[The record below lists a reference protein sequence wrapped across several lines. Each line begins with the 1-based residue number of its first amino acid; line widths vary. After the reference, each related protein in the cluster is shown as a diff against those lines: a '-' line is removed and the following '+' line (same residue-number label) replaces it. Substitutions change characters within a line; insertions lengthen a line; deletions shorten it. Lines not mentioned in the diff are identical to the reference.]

1 MRTLIYG
8 GHLIDPANR
17 VDAHLNILIE
27 NGRVASVTE
36 DMPNADER
44 IDATGKVVCPGFIDI
59 HIHEDPIEN
68 GRIYADT
75 DRSIFHCMLRMG
87 VTTALGGNCGDN
99 CCDPADYL
107 DIVDQ
112 SGAAVNVGML
122 AGHTYFRRRAG
133 VMDRYSPATAAQRE
147 LINTGIDRALMRGC
161 LGVSYGMRYSPGTN
175 REEIIAAAR
184 PCCGSGKMIAAHI
197 RSDAQEV
204 FAAGREILDVGVEL
218 GIPVQLSHI
227 GSMAGFGQ
235 MESFLRMIDRYRMN
249 GLDVSCDCYPCLLY
263 TSDAADE

>member
-59 HIHEDPIEN
+59 HMHEDPIEN

-87 VTTALGGNCGDN
+87 VTTAIGGNCGDN
-99 CCDPADYL
+99 CCDPPPPDVRCLRQTLY
-107 DIVDQ
+107 DIRK
-112 SGAAVNVGML
+112 SGDDPFDRHQKRYEPRAV
-122 AGHTYFRRRAG
+122 
-133 VMDRYSPATAAQRE
+133 
-147 LINTGIDRALMRGC
+147 
-161 LGVSYGMRYSPGTN
+161 
-175 REEIIAAAR
+175 
-184 PCCGSGKMIAAHI
+184 
-197 RSDAQEV
+197 
-204 FAAGREILDVGVEL
+204 
-218 GIPVQLSHI
+218 
-227 GSMAGFGQ
+227 
-235 MESFLRMIDRYRMN
+235 
-249 GLDVSCDCYPCLLY
+249 
-263 TSDAADE
+263 

>member
-59 HIHEDPIEN
+59 HMHEDPIEN

-122 AGHTYFRRRAG
+122 AGHT
-133 VMDRYSPATAAQRE
+133 
-147 LINTGIDRALMRGC
+147 
-161 LGVSYGMRYSPGTN
+161 
-175 REEIIAAAR
+175 
-184 PCCGSGKMIAAHI
+184 
-197 RSDAQEV
+197 
-204 FAAGREILDVGVEL
+204 
-218 GIPVQLSHI
+218 
-227 GSMAGFGQ
+227 
-235 MESFLRMIDRYRMN
+235 
-249 GLDVSCDCYPCLLY
+249 
-263 TSDAADE
+263 

>member
-17 VDAHLNILIE
+17 VDAQLNILIE
-27 NGRVASVTE
+27 NGRVAFVTE

-59 HIHEDPIEN
+59 HMHEDPIEN

-87 VTTALGGNCGDN
+87 VTTAIGGNCGDN

-112 SGAAVNVGML
+112 NGAAVNVGML
-122 AGHTYFRRRAG
+122 AGHTDFRRSAG
-133 VMDRYSPATAAQRE
+133 VMDR
-147 LINTGIDRALMRGC
+147 
-161 LGVSYGMRYSPGTN
+161 
-175 REEIIAAAR
+175 
-184 PCCGSGKMIAAHI
+184 
-197 RSDAQEV
+197 
-204 FAAGREILDVGVEL
+204 
-218 GIPVQLSHI
+218 
-227 GSMAGFGQ
+227 
-235 MESFLRMIDRYRMN
+235 
-249 GLDVSCDCYPCLLY
+249 
-263 TSDAADE
+263 

>member
-59 HIHEDPIEN
+59 HMHEDPIEN

-112 SGAAVNVGML
+112 NGAAVNVGML

-204 FAAGREILDVGVEL
+204 FAAGREILDVGMEL
-218 GIPVQLSHI
+218 GIPVQLSHRKH
-227 GSMAGFGQ
+227 GRVRSDGELSAH
-235 MESFLRMIDRYRMN
+235 DRPLPYEW
-249 GLDVSCDCYPCLLY
+249 
-263 TSDAADE
+263 A

>member
-1 MRTLIYG
+1 MGCVQNTRLISSIFCNVFSIFGGLLCKKFLYNSPIKTRKVLCFANSIYG

-59 HIHEDPIEN
+59 HMHEDPIEN

-87 VTTALGGNCGDN
+87 VTTAIGGNCGDN

-122 AGHTYFRRRAG
+122 AGHTYFRRRA
-133 VMDRYSPATAAQRE
+133 V
-147 LINTGIDRALMRGC
+147 
-161 LGVSYGMRYSPGTN
+161 
-175 REEIIAAAR
+175 
-184 PCCGSGKMIAAHI
+184 
-197 RSDAQEV
+197 
-204 FAAGREILDVGVEL
+204 
-218 GIPVQLSHI
+218 
-227 GSMAGFGQ
+227 
-235 MESFLRMIDRYRMN
+235 
-249 GLDVSCDCYPCLLY
+249 
-263 TSDAADE
+263 